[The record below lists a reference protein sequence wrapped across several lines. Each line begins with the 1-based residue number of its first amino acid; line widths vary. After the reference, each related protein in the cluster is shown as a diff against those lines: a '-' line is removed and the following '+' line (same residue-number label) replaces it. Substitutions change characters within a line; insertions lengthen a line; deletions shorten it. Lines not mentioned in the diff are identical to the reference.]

1 MKSNQFLIASLLCFT
16 LLTFTIGAATAQ
28 TGYSI
33 EVQNYTWDHYTL
45 RILLVSQEGEAW
57 WDPKFINITT
67 KAVGVWNDAFSDF
80 ASKYPNL
87 DYVSNLRLLPS
98 VSSNPSPGFDV
109 YVYWV
114 EGTVTEDSD
123 HVGLTRTYPDR
134 RGVFTMSNI
143 TLSTR
148 NRFTALS
155 DLDLQNIA
163 QHEIGHA
170 LGLLHSNHTQDIM
183 YAKMGNSFNI
193 RSISTLDVY
202 AVVNIFGWMSV
213 SLQFNPA
220 NQEMLPS
227 SISLPTEINYEY
239 LEISEENLP
248 PPSFFDPIADPIRN
262 ILSAFFDYVI
272 VPTNFVL
279 FLLIMFALILAMI
292 MYRILRPKKVP
303 EKDSSNELGEMKAA
317 QPRLNHELNCRN
329 LT

>member
-1 MKSNQFLIASLLCFT
+1 MKPNHFLVSSLLCFT
-16 LLTFTIGAATAQ
+16 LLTFTVGVANAQ

-33 EVQNYTWDHYTL
+33 EVQDYTWDHYNL
-45 RILLVSQEGEAW
+45 RILFVSQEGEAW
-57 WDPKFINITT
+57 WDPNFVNITA
-67 KAVGVWNDAFSDF
+67 KAVGVWNDAFLDF
-80 ASKYPNL
+80 ASKYPDL

-98 VSSNPSPGFDV
+98 VSSSPSPGFDI

-123 HVGLTRTYPDR
+123 HVGLTRTYPDW
-134 RGVFTMSNI
+134 RGVFTVSNI

-170 LGLLHSNHTQDIM
+170 LGLLHSNYTQDIM
-183 YAKMGNSFNI
+183 YSKMGNSFNI

-202 AVVNIFGWMSV
+202 TVAKIFGWMSV

-227 SISLPTEINYEY
+227 SISLPSEINYEY
-239 LEISEENLP
+239 LEISENNLP
-248 PPSFFDPIADPIRN
+248 PPSFFDPIADPIRR
-262 ILSAFFDYVI
+262 ILSAFFDYVLI
-272 VPTNFVL
+272 PRNFVL
-279 FLLIMFALILAMI
+279 FLLVMFALILAMI
-292 MYRILRPKKVP
+292 VYRTTRPKKVP
-303 EKDSSNELGEMKAA
+303 EKDSSNELEQM
-317 QPRLNHELNCRN
+317 
-329 LT
+329 